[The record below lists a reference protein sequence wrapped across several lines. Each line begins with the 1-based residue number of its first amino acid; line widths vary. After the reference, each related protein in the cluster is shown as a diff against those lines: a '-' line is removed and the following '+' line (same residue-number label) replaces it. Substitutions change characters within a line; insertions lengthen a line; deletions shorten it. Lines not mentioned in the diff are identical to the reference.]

1 MQPHYNR
8 VDADRRFPLCRGC
21 RDRTFGT
28 PPVQRR
34 ALAGPPQHGHSYA
47 LRVWPHSHQQSPSL
61 AAHGLRTMISSV
73 PRSFRHLELI
83 LGFALR
89 VMPEQALRLLT
100 TWRADET
107 SDFQWKLVPGAGL
120 EPTRPLRDPGF

>member
-1 MQPHYNR
+1 MRIAVFLFVVAAVIALSAPHLSKGER
-8 VDADRRFPLCRGC
+8 LPA
-21 RDRTFGT
+21 
-28 PPVQRR
+28 
-34 ALAGPPQHGHSYA
+34 PPQHGHSYA